1 MSEKNIVICDQEVK
15 YAEKLMENIMERKEF
30 AVKVYVCSTW
40 ENVKILSRDKNIHI
54 LVIDETCAK
63 KERKG
68 VEAEQIFVLTTGNF
82 QNVSQ
87 DEKCVYKYQC
97 VDQILSEILETYFE
111 RTKENM
117 MRSVKKESVKMLAV
131 YSPIHGAGK
140 TSFAVEFGKELA
152 RCKKV
157 LYLNLE
163 EYFGYGGIF
172 TQADGGNLGDVLYY
186 TRQENSNFGLRLGM
200 LVRKMDELDYIPPMP
215 VSLDLKEV
223 LWEEWEVL
231 LKQIVEDSVYEVIL
245 LDVGECVQGLFQ
257 MLDLC
262 DRIYMPIL
270 EDSISQGKL
279 RQYEENLKTLQLERL
294 SEKTYSFI
302 VPQDIEN
309 VVRRLVKEERL

>member
-1 MSEKNIVICDQEVK
+1 M
-15 YAEKLMENIMERKEF
+15 
-30 AVKVYVCSTW
+30 
-40 ENVKILSRDKNIHI
+40 
-54 LVIDETCAK
+54 
-63 KERKG
+63 
-68 VEAEQIFVLTTGNF
+68 EAEQIFVLTTGNF

-131 YSPIHGAGK
+131 YSPIHRAGK
-140 TSFAVEFGKELA
+140 TSFAVAFGKELA

-200 LVRKMDELDYIPPMP
+200 LVRKWMMDYIRRC

-262 DRIYMPIL
+262 DRILYA
-270 EDSISQGKL
+270 
-279 RQYEENLKTLQLERL
+279 NFER
-294 SEKTYSFI
+294 I
-302 VPQDIEN
+302 VSH
-309 VVRRLVKEERL
+309 

>member
-131 YSPIHGAGK
+131 YSPIHRAGK
-140 TSFAVEFGKELA
+140 TSFAVAFGKELA

-163 EYFGYGGIF
+163 EYFGY
-172 TQADGGNLGDVLYY
+172 LH
-186 TRQENSNFGLRLGM
+186 RQTVEILETSCIIQDRRTVILDFGL
-200 LVRKMDELDYIPPMP
+200 
-215 VSLDLKEV
+215 
-223 LWEEWEVL
+223 
-231 LKQIVEDSVYEVIL
+231 
-245 LDVGECVQGLFQ
+245 ECW
-257 MLDLC
+257 
-262 DRIYMPIL
+262 
-270 EDSISQGKL
+270 SGKWM
-279 RQYEENLKTLQLERL
+279 NWII
-294 SEKTYSFI
+294 F
-302 VPQDIEN
+302 
-309 VVRRLVKEERL
+309 RRCR

>member
-1 MSEKNIVICDQEVK
+1 M
-15 YAEKLMENIMERKEF
+15 
-30 AVKVYVCSTW
+30 
-40 ENVKILSRDKNIHI
+40 
-54 LVIDETCAK
+54 
-63 KERKG
+63 
-68 VEAEQIFVLTTGNF
+68 
-82 QNVSQ
+82 
-87 DEKCVYKYQC
+87 
-97 VDQILSEILETYFE
+97 
-111 RTKENM
+111 
-117 MRSVKKESVKMLAV
+117 
-131 YSPIHGAGK
+131 
-140 TSFAVEFGKELA
+140 
-152 RCKKV
+152 
-157 LYLNLE
+157 NLE

-200 LVRKMDELDYIPPMP
+200 LVRKMDELNYIPPMP

-309 VVRRLVKEERL
+309 AVRRLVKEERL

>member
-30 AVKVYVCSTW
+30 AVRVYVCSTW

-131 YSPIHGAGK
+131 YSPIHRAGK
-140 TSFAVEFGKELA
+140 TSFAVAFGKELA

-186 TRQENSNFGLRLGM
+186 TR
-200 LVRKMDELDYIPPMP
+200 P
-215 VSLDLKEV
+215 VSYTHL
-223 LWEEWEVL
+223 
-231 LKQIVEDSVYEVIL
+231 
-245 LDVGECVQGLFQ
+245 
-257 MLDLC
+257 
-262 DRIYMPIL
+262 
-270 EDSISQGKL
+270 
-279 RQYEENLKTLQLERL
+279 TLP
-294 SEKTYSFI
+294 TI
-302 VPQDIEN
+302 A
-309 VVRRLVKEERL
+309 

>member
-131 YSPIHGAGK
+131 YSPIHRAGK
-140 TSFAVEFGKELA
+140 TSFSVEFGKELA

-309 VVRRLVKEERL
+309 AVRRLVKEERL